1 MKNSQKLEAVNKKIA
16 ELENKK
22 KVLEDKMIENIAG
35 QIAALLV
42 KKRALRINI
51 PAFLKKIEK
60 IIDEINSI

>member
-22 KVLEDKMIENIAG
+22 KVLEDKMIENVAG

-60 IIDEINSI
+60 IIDETNSI